1 MGRDTGGCIAIAFVL
16 ISRQLNPSPT
26 LPMRQPTE
34 NAPAAH
40 PGRLLNALLTYRF
53 GNGAGGESDKRILR
67 DAMAQHESEQAAL
80 RKPLPFY
87 KTVRF
92 APMRSYQRY
101 VRAHKSSG
109 EAIAAH
115 WQKVG
120 EYLSFAIIRHALSDE
135 EVDERRK

>member
-1 MGRDTGGCIAIAFVL
+1 
-16 ISRQLNPSPT
+16 
-26 LPMRQPTE
+26 MRQNIEHP
-34 NAPAAH
+34 PAH

-53 GNGAGGESDKRILR
+53 GNGAGEASDKRVLR
-67 DAMAQHESEQAAL
+67 DAVAQYESEQAAL
-80 RKPLPFY
+80 CKPLPFY

-92 APMRSYQRY
+92 APARPYQRY

-120 EYLSFAIIRHALSDE
+120 EYLSLGIIQHILSDE
-135 EVDERRK
+135 GVDERRK